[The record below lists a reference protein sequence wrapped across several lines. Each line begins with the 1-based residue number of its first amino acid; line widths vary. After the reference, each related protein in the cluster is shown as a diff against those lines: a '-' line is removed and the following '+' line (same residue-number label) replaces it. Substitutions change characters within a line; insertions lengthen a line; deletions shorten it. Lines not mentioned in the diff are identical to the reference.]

1 MTNIVQRRMLYINRI
16 TSRLGMYDLL
26 RTAIYLAKGISVS
39 GTVIIVLFYNIGSL
53 TYNTLLSKIKIKPRT
68 ALQISTIMKFT
79 FYATIAFSNN
89 LWMFC
94 ILSFLQGVSDTISN
108 IVTDS
113 YCYQINKD
121 SHSKV
126 MAEIISS
133 ATLITIILNLVAS
146 ATFQISWW
154 IPLGIM
160 MLSQVITFVTGFYL
174 PDIEDSNNDHIICN
188 KFSLKEEISQFKKDL
203 DSKQLR
209 NIVYLL
215 LCFKI
220 YIIILI
226 RVKPYML
233 RAMPFSISVLGYID
247 TFAQVGAIVASK
259 IPKKYLKLDNML
271 VISNSVAIM
280 LVILSVFINPVVL
293 APFLLLTPVAFML
306 IVPAISQ
313 EIGDMTAG
321 MSHMNRVL
329 CKVDMV
335 NNVVVLLVL
344 IFMTTMYKTMPFY
357 VGYLIALPF
366 IFIAM
371 KLTYNLAK
379 DGEEEENS
387 SVKHAVNI

>member
-39 GTVIIVLFYNIGSL
+39 GTVTIVLFYNIGSL
-53 TYNTLLSKIKIKPRT
+53 IYNTLLSKIKIKPRT
-68 ALQISTIMKFT
+68 ALQISTVMKFA
-79 FYATIAFSNN
+79 FYATIAFSDN

-160 MLSQVITFVTGFYL
+160 MVSQVITFTTGFYL

-188 KFSLKEEISQFKKDL
+188 KFSLKEEISQFRRDL
-203 DSKQLR
+203 GSNQLR
-209 NIVYLL
+209 NIAYLL

-220 YIIILI
+220 YIVILL

-233 RAMPFSISVLGYID
+233 RAMPFNISILGYID
-247 TFAQVGAIVASK
+247 TASQIGAVVASK
-259 IPKKYLKLDNML
+259 IPKKYLKLENML
-271 VISNSVAIM
+271 VISNSVAIA

-379 DGEEEENS
+379 DDEEEENS

>member
-1 MTNIVQRRMLYINRI
+1 MINTVQHRMFYINRI

-39 GTVIIVLFYNIGSL
+39 GTVTIVLFYNIGSL
-53 TYNTLLSKIKIKPRT
+53 VYNIVLSKIRIKPRT
-68 ALQISTIMKFT
+68 ALQISTVMKFA
-79 FYATIAFSNN
+79 FYATIAFSDN

-94 ILSFLQGVSDTISN
+94 ILSFLQGISDTISN

-121 SHSKV
+121 DHSKV
-126 MAEIISS
+126 MTEIISS
-133 ATLITIILNLVAS
+133 ATLVTIILNLVAS

-160 MLSQVITFVTGFYL
+160 MVSQVITFVTGFYL
-174 PDIEDSNNDHIICN
+174 PDIEDGSTNHVRCN
-188 KFSLKEEISQFKKDL
+188 KFSLKEEISQFRRDL

-209 NIVYLL
+209 NIACLL

-247 TFAQVGAIVASK
+247 TFAQVGAIIAPK

-271 VISNSVAIM
+271 VISNSVAII

-293 APFLLLTPVAFML
+293 TPFLLLTPVAFTL

-313 EIGDMTAG
+313 EIGSMTTC
-321 MSHMNRVL
+321 MSHMNRIL

-335 NNVVVLLVL
+335 NNVAVLLVL
-344 IFMTTMYKTMPFY
+344 IFMTTIYKTMPFY

-371 KLTYNLAK
+371 KLTYNLTK
-379 DGEEEENS
+379 DSTEEENT
-387 SVKHAVNI
+387 SVKHVVNI

>member
-1 MTNIVQRRMLYINRI
+1 MTNRVLRRMLYINRI

-68 ALQISTIMKFT
+68 ALQVSTVMKFA

-160 MLSQVITFVTGFYL
+160 MVSQVITFTTGFYL
-174 PDIEDSNNDHIICN
+174 PDIEDDSTDHVRRN
-188 KFSLKEEISQFKKDL
+188 KFSLKEEISQLRRDL

-209 NIVYLL
+209 NIAYLL

-220 YIIILI
+220 YIVILI

-233 RAMPFSISVLGYID
+233 RAMPFNVSVLGYID
-247 TFAQVGAIVASK
+247 TFAQVGAIIAPK

-271 VISNSVAIM
+271 VIFNSVAII

-293 APFLLLTPVAFML
+293 TPFLLLTPVAFTL

-313 EIGDMTAG
+313 EIGSMTTC
-321 MSHMNRVL
+321 MSHMNRIL

-379 DGEEEENS
+379 DDEEEENS